1 MELKMSIL
9 KLKSLLYEWKLS
21 YRLWDKGNV
30 AKTFVSTPK
39 EAEDIK
45 AVWGDDAYY
54 IEGVYEDIYGTRGQ
68 KGEKYKGYWVFQK
81 GASKNTDVDAD
92 DPEGVGIDDPGL
104 AAPDEEESN
113 EPVGFKCR
121 RNLDNNWLLTI
132 LAKGKSYLRPGDCG
146 DAVVT
151 AQNQVNML
159 ITGKFTEDIPNA
171 PLKED
176 GKYGPNTKKWVK
188 KAQAKLGVSVDGYY
202 GQETNDAIMKATR
215 SGRSPGNVADPV
227 DVADPVAS
235 DATGTGLATKFADQD
250 FLLKNLM
257 KKGKGVTG

>member
-9 KLKSLLYEWKLS
+9 KLKSLLYE
-21 YRLWDKGNV
+21 GNV

-92 DPEGVGIDDPGL
+92 DPEGVGIVDPGL

-159 ITGKFTEDIPNA
+159 FTGKNDFEDMPNP

-176 GKYGPNTKKWVK
+176 GKYGPNTKKWVR
-188 KAQAKLGVSVDGYY
+188 KAQSKLGGISVDGYY
-202 GQETNDAIMKATR
+202 GQETDLAIMKATKT
-215 SGRSPGNVADPV
+215 GLSPGPE
-227 DVADPVAS
+227 DVADPEDLTSVG
-235 DATGTGLATKFADQD
+235 DTGTDLATKFADRD